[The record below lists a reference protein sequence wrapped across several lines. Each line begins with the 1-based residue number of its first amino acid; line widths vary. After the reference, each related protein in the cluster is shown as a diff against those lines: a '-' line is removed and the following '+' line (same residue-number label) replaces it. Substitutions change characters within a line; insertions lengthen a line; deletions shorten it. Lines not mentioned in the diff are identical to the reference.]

1 MPHSTHFDSSLI
13 NGFDDYVKE
22 SIAALDAELR
32 DLSLAIHA
40 RPELAWE
47 EHHAH
52 DLLTDYMENQP
63 GFTVTRHA
71 YDLPTAWS
79 AVYSSPAAASATE
92 VPSIGFNSEMDAL
105 KGLGH
110 GCGHNLI
117 AISGCASAIATARA
131 LEHFNLPGRVVLLG
145 TPAEEAGGGKVVLLD
160 RGAYDGLDAC
170 LMVHPGTGGAGR
182 HGAGVMTSLCI
193 ANVSATFH
201 GAPAHAGAAPEKG
214 VNALDAAVSA
224 YSAINALRQQLPT
237 NVRVHGII
245 LGGDEM
251 NANVIPSRAQLTYG
265 MRAPTAAALAALIPR
280 ILRCFAGAALSAGC
294 THTVERNFVYLDV
307 RPSEPLAR
315 AFKAAAKR
323 CWDRSSA
330 GSEAYDVPDTLD
342 LGGSTDFGNV
352 TYACP
357 ALHPMFFLPGADASE
372 HPHSETYAATAKLA
386 SSHEATLR
394 VSTALAVTALEVFNS
409 REKRAELR
417 REWEK
422 DMAAG
427 GAADARRTI
436 DDVLPAQGGG
446 GAGAKGTGAGGACCC
461 SL

>member
-1 MPHSTHFDSSLI
+1 MPHSTQFDSSLV
-13 NGFDDYVKE
+13 NGFDDFVKQA
-22 SIAALDAELR
+22 IADLDAELR
-32 DLSLAIHA
+32 ELSLAIHA
-40 RPELAWE
+40 HPELAWE

-52 DLLTDYMENQP
+52 DLLTAYMDKQE

-71 YDLPTAWS
+71 YDLATAWS
-79 AVYSSPAAASATE
+79 AVFTSSSAATASE
-92 VPSIGFNSEMDAL
+92 VPTIGFNSEMDAL

-131 LEHFNLPGRVVLLG
+131 LEHFALPGRVVLLG
-145 TPAEEAGGGKVVLLD
+145 TPAEEAGGGKVVLLE

-170 LMVHPGTGGAGR
+170 LMVHPGTGSAGR

-237 NVRVHGII
+237 DVRVHGII

-265 MRAPTAAALAALIPR
+265 MRAPTAAALSALVPR
-280 ILRCFAGAALSAGC
+280 ILRCFAGAALTAGC
-294 THTVERNFVYLDV
+294 TYTLERNFVYLDV
-307 RPSEPLAR
+307 RPSAPLAR

-323 CWDRSSA
+323 CWDRSEE
-330 GSEAYDVPDTLD
+330 GSEAYDVPEDLD

-357 ALHPMFFLPGADASE
+357 ALHPMFFLPGAEASE
-372 HPHSETYAATAKLA
+372 HPHSETYAATAKLP
-386 SSHEATLR
+386 SSHEAVLR
-394 VSTALAVTALEVFNS
+394 VSAALAVTALEVLRS
-409 REKRAELR
+409 SEARAELK

-422 DMAAG
+422 DMRAA
-427 GAADARRTI
+427 GAADARRRI
-436 DDVLPAQGGG
+436 DEVLPKQGKEGKAQSGP
-446 GAGAKGTGAGGACCC
+446 CCC